1 MAEGAGNGQG
11 TVKARGRIGNSD
23 EFNCVGRK
31 GAASFAHPS
40 AVSLQRNSGPFI

>member
-1 MAEGAGNGQG
+1 MR
-11 TVKARGRIGNSD
+11 VRIGNSD

-40 AVSLQRNSGPFI
+40 AISLRRNGGPFI